1 MSKELAAVEIRG
13 IRVLTT
19 KQIAEAYGT
28 TEEKIRWNFK
38 YNRDKYVSGKHFVI
52 IEGAE
57 LRELKSKCEFHT
69 LFKQAKSVCF
79 WTEKGALLHAKSL
92 NTAKAWEVYDYLVD
106 YYFRPKEKNVMVVSE
121 QPQNQQDVLAQALL
135 EANALLKERDE
146 RIKRLEGREKCLNQS
161 NTRPVSETKEA
172 LVREIEKITNPFIIR
187 QLWLTTKNIQR

>member
-1 MSKELAAVEIRG
+1 MSKELTAVEIRG

-146 RIKRLEGREKCLNQS
+146 RIKRLEGREKCSNQS
-161 NTRPVSETKEA
+161 NTRSVSETKEA

>member
-146 RIKRLEGREKCLNQS
+146 RIKRLEGREKCSNQS
-161 NTRPVSETKEA
+161 NTRSVSETKEA

>member
-146 RIKRLEGREKCLNQS
+146 RIKRLEGREKCSNQKQY
-161 NTRPVSETKEA
+161 TVSK
-172 LVREIEKITNPFIIR
+172 
-187 QLWLTTKNIQR
+187 